1 MCSRAHFTYLWN
13 ESRFECFKGTRSCYL
28 VPAIT
33 GIGMSEKRGIISFLC
48 MTLVVLIWSGSF
60 IFIRLGL
67 RELTPSVLA
76 LARFAIASPPLVIY
90 TLLLRKRHMQTG
102 FNWRTHSL
110 LFLALGL
117 TGGTFLYVLQ
127 FYSLRFVTATVG
139 SILINLNV
147 VFATILSG
155 ILLKEHMSAKKL
167 VGVSLAFMGVI
178 VLAANGGSF
187 TDSAPVQSTGALLM
201 VGAALCWALY
211 SILTKNALHLFSA
224 STITSAT
231 FVIGTVCLLPFAM
244 VEMSTA
250 PITSVSLSTWISILY
265 LAIPSSTI
273 AYLLWNHLLKGV
285 EVTKLAVSLYAIPI
299 PTAVFSYLLLGE
311 AITYFMVVGGIL
323 VVLGIILTQSG

>member
-1 MCSRAHFTYLWN
+1 
-13 ESRFECFKGTRSCYL
+13 
-28 VPAIT
+28 
-33 GIGMSEKRGIISFLC
+33 MSEKREIISFLC
-48 MTLVVLIWSGSF
+48 MILVVLIWSGSF

-67 RELTPSVLA
+67 RELAPSVLA
-76 LARFAIASPPLVIY
+76 LARFAIASPPLVAY
-90 TLLLRKRHMQTG
+90 TLFARKRRMQTG
-102 FNWRTHSL
+102 FNWRTNSL

-117 TGGTFLYVLQ
+117 TGVTFLYVLQ
-127 FYSLRFVTATVG
+127 FYSLKFVTATVG

-147 VFATILSG
+147 IFATILSG
-155 ILLKEHMSAKKL
+155 ILLKDRMAAKKL
-167 VGVSLAFMGVI
+167 IGVSLAFMGVI
-178 VLAANGGSF
+178 VLATNGGSP

-201 VGAALCWALY
+201 VGAAVCWALY
-211 SILTKNALHLFSA
+211 SILTKKALHLFSA
-224 STITSAT
+224 STITSVT
-231 FVIGTVCLLPFAM
+231 FVIGTICLLPFAI

-250 PITSVSLSTWISILY
+250 PITSLSWSTWLSILY

-299 PTAVFSYLLLGE
+299 PTAVFSYVLLGE